1 MLLRAVFGSPGWA
14 LPDGNYMEPLNLR
27 VSEALTRDV
36 GRGLVRLDPKDM
48 EVLAID
54 TGDTVRVIGKRA
66 SVAKALPAY
75 AEDRG
80 QGIVQMD
87 GILRENTQTALGER
101 VQLQKIVC
109 PVARTI
115 VLQPLGQSGS
125 GAGSDLRHVS
135 SVLEGLPVSQG
146 DKVRSTFMGGA
157 YREFSI
163 LETNPRGPVLIASA
177 TSVKIKGESV
187 SKPGREDTGVTY
199 EDIGGLRRQLQRIR
213 EMIELPLRYPELF
226 DKLGIDPPK
235 GVLLYGP
242 PGCGK
247 TMMAKALANET
258 SAYFTHIGGPEVM
271 GKYYGESEE
280 RLRKIFEEAQ
290 EHAPSILFIDEI
302 DAVAPKREEMGSQQ
316 QVEKRVVAQLLSLM
330 DGLKSRGQV
339 AIIGATNAPQL
350 IDPALRRP
358 GRFDREINIGVP
370 ERSGRREVLDVH
382 TRGMP
387 LAEDVSLDKLA
398 EITHG
403 FVGAD
408 LAALCREAAMV
419 TLRSIAEEIPLEA
432 EFIPYELLSRLEV
445 KMSDFLEALAE
456 VEPSALREVF
466 TEVPDVR
473 WEEVGGV
480 EEAKETLKQIIE
492 WPLQYAE
499 LFARADTAPPKGVL
513 LTGRTGTG
521 KTLLA
526 KAVASECGVNFISVK
541 GPELLSKWV
550 GDSERMIREVFKIA
564 RLSSP
569 CIIFFDEIE
578 SIAGRRGDG
587 DSNVSERVI
596 SQLLTEMD
604 GIEELRGVV
613 VMAATNRPEL
623 LDTAL
628 LRAGRFEIRIELPV
642 PDKAGR
648 KNIFAIHTLSKPLD
662 DDIDLDQL
670 ADRTEGYVGSDIEA
684 ICRRASMEAIREFVD
699 THAEGDDSSGM
710 RIGSRHFETALDAV
724 AKMQFPTPA
733 AVAK

>member
-1 MLLRAVFGSPGWA
+1 MSE
-14 LPDGNYMEPLNLR
+14 EPLALR

-36 GRGLVRLDPKDM
+36 GRGLVRLDPQDM
-48 EVLAID
+48 AALGVD
-54 TGDTVRVIGKRA
+54 TGGTVRVIGKRA
-66 SVAKALPAY
+66 TVAKALPAY

-87 GILRENTQTALGER
+87 GILRENTQTGLGER
-101 VQLQKIVC
+101 VQLQRIVC
-109 PVARTI
+109 PPARSV
-115 VLQPLGQSGS
+115 VLQPLGEGPV
-125 GAGSDLRHVS
+125 GAGSDLRHVT
-135 SVLEGLPVSQG
+135 SVLEGLPVTQG
-146 DKVRSTFMGGA
+146 DKVRSTFMGGI
-157 YREFSI
+157 YREFSVV
-163 LETNPRGPVLIASA
+163 ETNPRGPVIIAA
-177 TSVKIKGESV
+177 NTQVKIKGETV
-187 SKPGREDTGVTY
+187 SRPGREATGVTY

-226 DKLGIDPPK
+226 DRLGIEPPK

-247 TMMAKALANET
+247 TLVAKALANET
-258 SAYFTHIGGPEVM
+258 SAYFTHISGPEIM

-290 EHAPSILFIDEI
+290 EHAPAILFIDEI
-302 DAVAPKREEMGSQQ
+302 DAVAPKREELGSQQ

-330 DGLKSRGQV
+330 DGLRSRGQV
-339 AIIGATNAPQL
+339 AVIGATNAPQL

-370 ERSGRREVLDVH
+370 ERSGRREVLEVH

-387 LAEDVSLDKLA
+387 LAADVSLDKLA

-419 TLRSIAEEIPLEA
+419 TLRGIAAEIPLDA
-432 EFIPYELLSRLEV
+432 EFIPFDLLSRLEV
-445 KMSDFLEALAE
+445 KMSDFLEALNE

-473 WEEVGGV
+473 WQDVGGLD
-480 EEAKETLKQIIE
+480 EAKAVLKQVVE
-492 WPLQYAE
+492 WPLQHAE
-499 LFARADTAPPKGVL
+499 LFARAGASPPKGVL
-513 LTGRTGTG
+513 LTGRSGTG

-526 KAVASECGVNFISVK
+526 KAVANECGVNFISVK

-550 GDSERMIREVFKIA
+550 GESERLVREVFKIA

-569 CIIFFDEIE
+569 CIVFFDEIE
-578 SIAGRRGDG
+578 AIAGRRAAEQT
-587 DSNVSERVI
+587 VSERVV

-613 VMAATNRPEL
+613 VLAATSRPDL
-623 LDTAL
+623 LDPAL
-628 LRAGRFEIRIELPV
+628 LRAGRLEVQLELPL
-642 PDKAGR
+642 PDEAAR
-648 KNIFAIHTLSKPLD
+648 RAIFAVHTRSKPLAED
-662 DDIDLDQL
+662 VDLDEL
-670 ADRTEGYVGSDIEA
+670 AKATEGYTGADIEA
-684 ICRRASMEAIREFVD
+684 ACRRAAMAAIRELLDRRDADRAAMRITAAHFARAL
-699 THAEGDDSSGM
+699 AEGGPLRS
-710 RIGSRHFETALDAV
+710 DAGRV
-724 AKMQFPTPA
+724 
-733 AVAK
+733 

>member
-1 MLLRAVFGSPGWA
+1 
-14 LPDGNYMEPLNLR
+14 MEPLNLR

-48 EVLAID
+48 EVL
-54 TGDTVRVIGKRA
+54 GLQSNDTVRVNGKRS
-66 SVAKALPAY
+66 SVAKVLPAY
-75 AEDRG
+75 AEDRDRG
-80 QGIVQMD
+80 QIQMD

-101 VQLQKIVC
+101 VTLQKVEC
-109 PVARTI
+109 PVARSV
-115 VLQPLGQSGS
+115 VLVAVGDAT
-125 GAGSDLRHVS
+125 GAPDLRHVS
-135 SVLEGLPVSQG
+135 SVLEGMPVSVG
-146 DKVRSTFMGGA
+146 DKVRSTFMGGV
-157 YREFSI
+157 YREFSVS
-163 LETNPRGPVLIASA
+163 ETNPRGAVLIAAS
-177 TSVKIKGESV
+177 TTVKVKGESA
-187 SKPGREDTGVTY
+187 SKPGREATGVTY
-199 EDIGGLRRQLQRIR
+199 EDIGGLRKQVQRIR

-226 DKLGIDPPK
+226 DRLGIEPPK

-247 TMMAKALANET
+247 TLVAKALANET

-290 EHAPSILFIDEI
+290 EKAPSILFIDEI

-370 ERSGRREVLDVH
+370 ERSGRREVLEVH

-387 LAEDVSLDKLA
+387 LAEDVSLDRLA

-419 TLRSIAEEIPLEA
+419 TVRGIAEQIPLEA
-432 EFIPYELLSRLEV
+432 EYIPYELLAALEV
-445 KMSDFLEALAE
+445 KMSDFMEALAE
-456 VEPSALREVF
+456 VEPSALREVY
-466 TEVPDVR
+466 TEIPDVR
-473 WEEVGGV
+473 WDEVGGLDA
-480 EEAKETLKQIIE
+480 AKAMLKQIIE
-492 WPLQYAE
+492 WPLEYPQ
-499 LFARADTAPPKGVL
+499 LFAAANTAPPKGVI
-513 LTGRTGTG
+513 LTGPTGTG

-550 GDSERMIREVFKIA
+550 GDSERMIRDVFKKA
-564 RLSSP
+564 RLSHP

-578 SIAGRRGDG
+578 SIASSRGG
-587 DSNVSERVI
+587 SDSNVTERVL

-613 VMAATNRPEL
+613 ILAATNRPDL
-623 LDTAL
+623 LDPAL
-628 LRAGRFEIRIELPV
+628 LRAGRFEVRLDLPL
-642 PDKAGR
+642 PDEAAR
-648 KNIFAIHTLSKPLD
+648 RAIFGVHTRSKPLTAD
-662 DDIDLDQL
+662 VDLDKL
-670 ADRTEGYVGSDIEA
+670 ADETEGFVGSDIEA
-684 ICRRASMEAIREFVD
+684 VCRRAAMEAIRAALDED
-699 THAEGDDSSGM
+699 NGEGEADYSTM
-710 RIGSRHFETALDAV
+710 KIGIRHFQVAV
-724 AKMQFPTPA
+724 AEVRLLHNGGIASMPSR
-733 AVAK
+733 